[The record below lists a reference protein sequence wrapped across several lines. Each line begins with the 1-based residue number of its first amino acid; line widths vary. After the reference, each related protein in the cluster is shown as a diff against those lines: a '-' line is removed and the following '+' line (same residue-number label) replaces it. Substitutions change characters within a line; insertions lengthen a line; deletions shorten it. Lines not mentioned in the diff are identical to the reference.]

1 MKHRLP
7 ALLLALSVV
16 VPCALAQQ
24 PRGIRQAIDNLSDQ
38 PATHVSFS
46 YDNSQLLSAAQSYL
60 YDGYPEARR
69 SAALNG
75 VTVDTYHFSQPAFY
89 TPEVMA
95 QIVNRYHAAG
105 WQHLVEAGVTP
116 ARSASPENPI
126 TDMWLHFRGAEI
138 DDVAVLIRAPHEMNV
153 IQISCVL
160 RPLDLLHLSGH
171 FGIPRVDPNA
181 VMVPA
186 PNGR

>member
-1 MKHRLP
+1 MNYRLP
-7 ALLLALSVV
+7 TLFLSLAIA
-16 VPCALAQQ
+16 VPCTLAQQ
-24 PRGIRQAIDNLSDQ
+24 PRGIDEAVGNLADQ
-38 PATHVSFS
+38 PATRVTFSF
-46 YDNSQLLSAAQSYL
+46 DRSQVESAEENYL
-60 YDGYPEARR
+60 YNGYPEARR

-75 VTVDTYHFSQPAFY
+75 ITVNTYHFPRPAFY

-95 QIVNRYHAAG
+95 QIVNTYHAAG

-116 ARSASPENPI
+116 ARSASPQNAI

-138 DDVAVLIRAPHEMNV
+138 DDVAVLIRAPREMNL
-153 IQISCVL
+153 IQISCLL

>member
-1 MKHRLP
+1 MNYRLP
-7 ALLLALSVV
+7 ALILALATAL
-16 VPCALAQQ
+16 PCALAKQ
-24 PRGIRQAIDNLSDQ
+24 PHGIHEAINNLADQ
-38 PATHVSFS
+38 PASRVSFS
-46 YDNSQLLSAAQSYL
+46 YDRSQVRSAAEDYL
-60 YDGYPEARR
+60 YDSDPSARR
-69 SAALNG
+69 SAALYSIA
-75 VTVDTYHFSQPAFY
+75 VDTYHFPQPAFY

-95 QIVNRYHAAG
+95 QIVNTYHAAG
-105 WQHLVEAGVTP
+105 WQHLVEAGVTT
-116 ARSASPENPI
+116 ARNASPQGPI

-138 DDVAVLIRAPHEMNV
+138 DDVTVLIRAPREMNV
-153 IQISCVL
+153 IQISCML